1 MLHQLIKENIDL
13 NSIPFIFMTA
23 MNEENQMRKHLTN
36 GGDDFIPK
44 PFKVDELIEIVKNKI
59 ERFNKI
65 KNVCSNIYTG
75 NKTYFS
81 HEINTPLNGI
91 LAPIDLLM
99 ENEHLEKEDVL
110 KFYET
115 IKISGERLNRTMQNI
130 MFYPF
135 RTN

>member
-1 MLHQLIKENIDL
+1 
-13 NSIPFIFMTA
+13 

-75 NKTYFS
+75 NKTYFL
-81 HEINTPLNGI
+81 HQINTPLNGI
-91 LAPIDLLM
+91 LLPIDLLM

-115 IKISGERLNRTMQNI
+115 IKISGERLNRATQNI
-130 MFYPF
+130 MF
-135 RTN
+135 